1 MVVEGNREVASMLA
15 VGRSVDM
22 YNRII
27 IPLDGSQFAE
37 RVLPHVEAIAAKF
50 DSTLMLVR
58 SVPTE
63 ALIMGQS
70 MAVMPLAGGLPVDN
84 QYSELTTTVATE
96 EKTASVYLQQV
107 ATRLRDK
114 GFRVKCIEP
123 EGRPAECILNE
134 ARIKGAD
141 LIAMTTHGRG
151 GLSRLFVGSVADE
164 VLRLS
169 TCPVLLVRSDE
180 PARPGNGH
188 NGHNGHNGPTHR

>member
-1 MVVEGNREVASMLA
+1 
-15 VGRSVDM
+15 M

-37 RVLPHVEAIAAKF
+37 RVLPHVEALATKF
-50 DSTLMLVR
+50 DSTLILVR
-58 SVPTE
+58 TVPTE

-84 QYSELTTTVATE
+84 QYSELSETVATE
-96 EKTASVYLQQV
+96 EKAASVYLQHV
-107 ATRLRDK
+107 AAGLRDK
-114 GFRVKCIEP
+114 GFRVECTEP
-123 EGRPAECILNE
+123 EGRPAECIVDE
-134 ARIKGAD
+134 AKIKGAD

-169 TCPVLLVRSDE
+169 SCPVLLVRSNE
-180 PARPGNGH
+180 PVDRGNGH
-188 NGHNGHNGPTHR
+188 NGHNGNGSQTTR